1 MQGKRL
7 DPRLLAITAVMT
19 AIVFVLTRVIQIPT
33 PAKGYIHLGDAGVF
47 FGAFAFGPFAGAIAG
62 GLGTALADAAGG
74 YPQWAIFSFLIH
86 GLQGLVVGWLYRKW
100 PMAWGPMSS
109 ADASGDYPQWAILSS
124 LNNDL
129 LDRVVGWL
137 YRRWPM
143 LRGLISWAIVGSVIV
158 VVGYLFAGMILS
170 GVAAALAEV
179 PLNII
184 QVAAGAV
191 VAVPLFVAVRQAYP
205 PITRLGRPN

>member
-7 DPRLLAITAVMT
+7 DPRLLAITAVMI
-19 AIVFVLTRVIQIPT
+19 AVVFVLTRVIQIPT

-47 FGAFAFGPFAGAIAG
+47 FSAFAFGPFAGAIAG

-86 GLQGLVVGWLYRKW
+86 GSQGWV
-100 PMAWGPMSS
+100 A
-109 ADASGDYPQWAILSS
+109 
-124 LNNDL
+124 
-129 LDRVVGWL
+129 GWL
-137 YRRWPM
+137 YRRWPTTW
-143 LRGLISWAIVGSVIV
+143 GLIASAIVGGAIV

-184 QVAAGAV
+184 QVSAGAV
-191 VAVPLFVAVRQAYP
+191 VAIPLYLAVRQAYP